1 VCRVGRLTLRGHRS
15 GATVQLDV
23 RDTGSGMPPEHC
35 ARIFEPLSTT
45 KAGGTGLG
53 LSIVQEV
60 MPAHGGQVAV
70 QSTVG
75 HGSTLTMTL
84 PLLESVDT
92 P

>member
-1 VCRVGRLTLRGHRS
+1 
-15 GATVQLDV
+15 
-23 RDTGSGMPPEHC
+23 MPPEHC

-60 MPAHGGQVAV
+60 MTAHGGQVAV